1 MVMMPCNTFQFTLYL
16 CLIHVL
22 YTGLR
27 FLLIQFITDLI
38 RGHLK
43 TVMLIAQEPWNS
55 CN

>member
-38 RGHLK
+38 RGHHK
-43 TVMLIAQEPWNS
+43 N
-55 CN
+55 CNVNCTGALELM